1 MQYERKIRLT
11 AALALMLIPASAYS
25 TERIDGPV
33 RVHVLRVIDGDTVAI
48 EAHVWPDTTI
58 TTHVRFKGIDTP
70 EKNSRCLA
78 ERDLAKRATALT
90 EILTTSGEVTLT
102 EVETDK
108 FGGRV
113 LARVFGSDGLEIGPK
128 LIIAGL
134 ARAYDGGTRQPWC
147 PLSKW
152 GEDSR

>member
-1 MQYERKIRLT
+1 MQYEQKIRLG
-11 AALALMLIPASAYS
+11 AALALMLIPAISLAS
-25 TERIDGPV
+25 ERIEGPV
-33 RVHVLRVIDGDTVAI
+33 HANVLRVIDGDTVAV
-48 EAHVWPDTTI
+48 EAHVWPETTI
-58 TTHVRFKGIDTP
+58 ATNVRLKGIDTP

-78 ERDLAKRATALT
+78 ERDLAKRAATLT
-90 EILTTSGEVTLT
+90 EILMTSGEVTLT

-108 FGGRV
+108 YGGRV

-147 PLSKW
+147 PLGGW
-152 GEDSR
+152 GENGG